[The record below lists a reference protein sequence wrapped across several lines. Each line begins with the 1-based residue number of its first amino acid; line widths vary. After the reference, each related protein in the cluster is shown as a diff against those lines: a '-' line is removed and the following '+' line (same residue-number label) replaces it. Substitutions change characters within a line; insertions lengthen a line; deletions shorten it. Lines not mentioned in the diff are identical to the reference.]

1 MSRIALS
8 GAATGSATFTI
19 ESPATNT
26 SRILNLPDAAGTLD
40 RLQRAGNVLQ
50 VVQATTSTTVTV
62 STATYTDTG
71 LSASITPT
79 SATSKILIFVNQT
92 TRVSRSG
99 NSAEFGSRLLRGSTN
114 ILVPLEDGTGPY
126 EFGGS
131 AVGPTALVY
140 ATRASIN
147 YLDSP
152 NTTSSV
158 TYKTQGRPYFSET
171 LNFQPTATTNGTS
184 TIILMEIAA

>member
-1 MSRIALS
+1 
-8 GAATGSATFTI
+8 
-19 ESPATNT
+19 
-26 SRILNLPDAAGTLD
+26 LPDAAGTLD